1 MIIEPA
7 TESDLKSMA
16 SLTRDALSFASH
28 PDTQHWE
35 AMSDEE
41 MEAHLHAYLSG
52 EQAIVLVARAEHAT
66 LGYVGARFEPDA
78 LRRSDRRALIELLAV
93 APPYRGRGFGTRLVM
108 ELLAALRR
116 QGITRVSVQ
125 VVAANEAAVRFWRRA
140 GFQEVSFVMEQSLS
154 QEGSADN
161 AR

>member
-16 SLTRDALSFASH
+16 SLTRDALSFASQ
-28 PDTQHWE
+28 PDTRLWE
-35 AMSDEE
+35 GMSDAE
-41 MEAHLHAYLSG
+41 MEEHLRAYLPG
-52 EQAIVLVARAEHAT
+52 EQAIALVARAEHTT

-78 LRRSDRRALIELLAV
+78 SRRSQQSAVIELLAV

-140 GFQEVSFVMEQSLS
+140 GFHEVSFVMEQSFS

-161 AR
+161 AE